1 MSYFQIESAL
11 NSVNNGTDKYRPRAS
26 YTRAPYRKTL
36 SVGQWLTLE
45 SRVDEPVADRKE
57 LMELISEESW
67 GDDEMHSTLSSL
79 NDDDIAAVIEGID
92 LICSHQGDSGV
103 MYAVKH
109 AYGVNL
115 DRYEAL
121 LSAHRP
127 SLTQREW
134 MMLYDFE
141 LTSCSP
147 FQNRE
152 RFISSL
158 GVYLEA
164 NGGFQFEVDPEKF
177 FAMIVG
183 LDELGIVAVMDGVER
198 IMAAGELDFDD
209 IVNQLMQPRV

>member
-45 SRVDEPVADRKE
+45 SRVDEPIADRKE

-92 LICSHQGDSGV
+92 LICSHHGDSGV

-127 SLTQREW
+127 HFTRSQW
-134 MMLYDFE
+134 MMLYDFG
-141 LTSCSP
+141 LLSSGLY
-147 FQNRE
+147 QNRE
-152 RFISSL
+152 CFISSL
-158 GVYLEA
+158 GAYLEA
-164 NGGFQFEVDPEKF
+164 GGGYQFEVDPEKF
-177 FAMIVG
+177 IALIVG
-183 LDELGIVAVMDGVER
+183 LDELGVMAVMDGVER
-198 IMAAGELDFDD
+198 LMAAGELDFDD
-209 IVNQLMQPRV
+209 IVNQLMQPKI